1 MQRPC
6 TIVVSPPSA
15 MSSSNGPQKLAS
27 HQSDS
32 PNGGDGSLRDSMP
45 TGIVPADTPSFR
57 LCDHS
62 CPPGS
67 SDPLRGFCIVPAVT
81 LSFRL
86 CDPSCPPGSSD
97 PLRGFRIA
105 ANLLLLYFSPNTHGI
120 IGIGTPT
127 TMKTS

>member
-15 MSSSNGPQKLAS
+15 MSSSSGPQKLAS

-67 SDPLRGFCIVPAVT
+67 SDPLRGF
-81 LSFRL
+81 
-86 CDPSCPPGSSD
+86 
-97 PLRGFRIA
+97 RIA

-127 TMKTS
+127 TMKTSDRT